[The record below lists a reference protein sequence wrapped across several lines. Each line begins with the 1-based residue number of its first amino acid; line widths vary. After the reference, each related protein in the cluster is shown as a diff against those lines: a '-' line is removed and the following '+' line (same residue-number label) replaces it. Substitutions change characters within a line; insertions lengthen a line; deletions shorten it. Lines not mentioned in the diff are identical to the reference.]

1 MRSPSEARSRS
12 GSTTIA
18 LARTDRIASST
29 PSSYK
34 PCPLI
39 LAERRFSGPWGDDG
53 DCDWQ
58 GKYFVDLEFRAC
70 EMKYHESFNIAFEL
84 LLSAHAVSSMSWH
97 LISLTTDKIHIEH
110 WFKVG
115 ASCTYGG
122 GINFGPRSLG
132 RVNAFAQLLVR
143 VRGIDTSPTLLQ
155 PSNFLSP
162 TSHQATRS
170 KKAALFQPG
179 KLSETLSSLSE
190 IVSLLSC
197 FFTSSRTCH
206 ENEIYKL

>member
-58 GKYFVDLEFRAC
+58 GKYFVDLKFRAC

-110 WFKVG
+110 WFEVD
-115 ASCTYGG
+115 ATCTHGVVSTLAHDLWAG
-122 GINFGPRSLG
+122 STPSLNFWFGS
-132 RVNAFAQLLVR
+132 
-143 VRGIDTSPTLLQ
+143 
-155 PSNFLSP
+155 
-162 TSHQATRS
+162 
-170 KKAALFQPG
+170 AALILVQPCSNPPTFSPQPHT
-179 KLSETLSSLSE
+179 KRQEARKQHFSSQGNSA
-190 IVSLLSC
+190 
-197 FFTSSRTCH
+197 RH
-206 ENEIYKL
+206 